1 MCYTSKGM
9 RHMDTCID
17 VISFLEWLSPF
28 FLNTF
33 ISEET
38 RGQTLTITPFLCM
51 CLFSNVS
58 VLSILPFDFGRG
70 FISQSQAAGTVGCGP
85 TCVLHNIALSS

>member
-1 MCYTSKGM
+1 
-9 RHMDTCID
+9 MDTCID

-51 CLFSNVS
+51 SFLKCECFVNSA
-58 VLSILPFDFGRG
+58 I
-70 FISQSQAAGTVGCGP
+70 
-85 TCVLHNIALSS
+85 